1 MKFYPHAK
9 APPRVIGEM
18 MMALRVCRRLPA
30 YLRTPLTAAE
40 CRTMVRQRLEQRE
53 TDFLNLM
60 RRAVF
65 NNPDSPY
72 QPLMR
77 MAGCEYSDLVRL
89 THREGLEDTLRRL
102 WREGVY
108 LTVDEFKGRRPIVR
122 GRVTIPCQNDQLR
135 NPLVLPSFLAST
147 SGSRGRATRVRLD
160 MACIRERAV
169 NMYLGLEARG
179 GANWRNA
186 VWSAPGI
193 APLLWYSGYGRPA
206 DRWFMQIDP
215 ASFTWRSQ
223 RGKSIRLLI
232 WVSRL
237 AGVPLPWPEYA
248 PANNPQPI
256 LRWMQESLAK
266 GAVPHLFGAPSAA
279 VGLCEMAEQLGVSL
293 QGARFTVTGEPVTAA
308 RLAAIRRAGGDPV
321 PDYGSADTGGSLTCG
336 CLAPEAPDDVHFFAD
351 LHALIQADAA
361 PFPRNALLITSLR
374 DTAPF
379 ILLNVSMGDCAT
391 VTARR
396 CGCPLERLGWPIH
409 LKQIRS
415 FEKLTALGVTFED
428 GEIIPLLEEM
438 LPRTFGGGPTDY
450 QLEEEESADGA
461 PRLNLRVR
469 PSVGDIDAEAVVKF
483 FLEEIGKSSEI
494 KRNMA
499 AIWRQAG
506 LLRVVRGEPR
516 RTSSGKIL
524 HLMAASF
531 ESGEP
536 R

>member
-1 MKFYPHAK
+1 MKLYSHAK
-9 APPRVIGEM
+9 AQPRIIGEM
-18 MMALRVCRRLPA
+18 RMVLRVCHRLPA

-65 NNPDSPY
+65 NNPNSPY

-77 MAGCEYSDLVRL
+77 LAGREYLDLVKL
-89 THREGLEDTLRRL
+89 IHREGLEQTLRML
-102 WREGVY
+102 LREGVY
-108 LTVDEFKGRRPIVR
+108 LTVDEFKGRRPLVR
-122 GRVTIPCQNDQLR
+122 GSMTIPCHSDQLR
-135 NPLVLPSFLAST
+135 NTLVTPHFLALT
-147 SGSRGRATRVRLD
+147 SGSRGRPTRIQLD

-169 NMYLGLEARG
+169 NMYLALEARG
-179 GANWRNA
+179 GTNWRNA
-186 VWSAPGI
+186 VWCAGGI

-206 DRWFMQIDP
+206 DRWFQQADP
-215 ASFTWRSQ
+215 ASFGWHSRL
-223 RGKSIRLLI
+223 GKSVRLLGWI
-232 WVSRL
+232 SRL

-248 PANNPQPI
+248 PVKNPLPV
-256 LRWMQESLAK
+256 LRWMEESLAK
-266 GAVPHLFGAPSAA
+266 GAVPHLFVAPSAA
-279 VGLCEMAEQLGVSL
+279 VALCQMAEQFGVGL

-321 PDYGSADTGGSLTCG
+321 PDYGCSETGGSLTCG
-336 CLAPEAPDDVHFFAD
+336 CLAPEAPDDVHFFGD
-351 LHALIQADAA
+351 LHAIIQADAT

-396 CGCPLERLGWPIH
+396 CGCPLEMLGWPIH
-409 LKQIRS
+409 LQQIRS

-428 GEIIPLLEEM
+428 SEIIPLLEEL

-461 PRLNLRVR
+461 PCLHLRVR
-469 PSVGDIDAEAVVKF
+469 PSVGDVDAEAVAKF

-499 AIWRQAG
+499 AIWRQTG

-516 RTSSGKIL
+516 ETSSGKIL
-524 HLMAASF
+524 HLVAASS
-531 ESGEP
+531 ESGEQG
-536 R
+536 

>member
-1 MKFYPHAK
+1 MILHSHAK
-9 APPRVIGEM
+9 APPRVIAEM
-18 MMALRVCRRLPA
+18 MMVLRVCRRLPA

-60 RRAVF
+60 QRAVF

-77 MAGCEYSDLVRL
+77 MAGCEYSDLARS
-89 THREGLEDTLRRL
+89 TQREGLEGTLRRL

-108 LTVDEFKGRRPIVR
+108 LSVDEFKGRRPIVR
-122 GRVTIPCQNDQLR
+122 GSATIPCQSDQLR

-147 SGSRGRATRVRLD
+147 GGSRGRATRVRLD

-179 GANWRNA
+179 GANWLNA
-186 VWSAPGI
+186 VWSAPGV
-193 APLLWYSGYGRPA
+193 APLLWYSGFGRPA
-206 DRWFMQIDP
+206 DRWFLQADP
-215 ASFTWRSQ
+215 ASYGWHSHTGNSM
-223 RGKSIRLLI
+223 RLLVWI
-232 WVSRL
+232 SRL
-237 AGVPLPWPEYA
+237 AGVSLPRPEYA
-248 PANNPQPI
+248 PVNNPLPI
-256 LRWMQESLAK
+256 LRWMEQSLAK

-279 VGLCEMAEQLGVSL
+279 VGLCEMAEQLGVGL

-308 RLAAIRRAGGDPV
+308 RLDAIRRAGGDPL
-321 PDYGSADTGGSLTCG
+321 PDYGCADAGGSLTCG
-336 CLAPEAPDDVHFFAD
+336 CLAPEAPDDVHFFSD
-351 LHALIQADAA
+351 LHALIQADAT

-391 VTARR
+391 VAARR
-396 CGCPLERLGWPIH
+396 CGCPLERLGWPMH

-428 GEIIPLLEEM
+428 SEIIPLLEEM

-450 QLEEEESADGA
+450 QLEERESADGA
-461 PRLNLRVR
+461 PCLQLTVR
-469 PSVGDIDAEAVVKF
+469 PSVGDIDAEAVANF

-499 AIWRQAG
+499 AIWRETG
-506 LLRVVRGEPR
+506 LLRVVRDEPR
-516 RTSSGKIL
+516 RTSRGKIL
-524 HLMAASF
+524 HLMAASC
-531 ESGEP
+531 ESGETQ
-536 R
+536 